1 MFEIDRDI
9 NLAKQLLSSVLRW
22 TEVFLLKIPDQ
33 ANRSRDPDPTRVAEE
48 VARAVG
54 VALVPLLSDL
64 KKENLS
70 PLAVRVSLDEDNV
83 SFKL

>member
-1 MFEIDRDI
+1 M
-9 NLAKQLLSSVLRW
+9 LRW

-33 ANRSRDPDPTRVAEE
+33 ANRTRDPDPTRVAEE

-83 SFKL
+83 SF